1 MEGLGSIPNIKISNS
16 SGLSSLEGLGRG
28 NQFVQLV
35 NLNEVRDFSPVR
47 ESRKVVIWGCQHLTD
62 ASCFVKANY
71 LVFGECGSLND
82 VIMLCD
88 VRHLE
93 LIGCNDVKTIERLEE
108 SVKELILSVGKESE

>member
-28 NQFVQLV
+28 NQFVQFV

-47 ESRKVVIWGCQHLTD
+47 ESRKVVIWGCQRFMD

-82 VIMLCD
+82 VRMLCD